1 MAETNAGVVQD
12 EMIQKQK
19 EAIEKE
25 IQAEHKLIGDVEDVS
40 VLENQFAN
48 DPVFLKNATQ
58 LQKNHKALRRTR
70 PDGNCMYRAVAY
82 GQFERMLHDPEEAK
96 RFKKCVEE
104 AKEEMIKQGFPVF
117 TMEDFY
123 DNFVDQIDSVTSV
136 SDEEKSTKYCT
147 LRNLLS
153 SFCSLLI
160 IFFFFQ
166 VKRADRSFQ

>member
-40 VLENQFAN
+40 ALENQFAN

-70 PDGNCMYRAVAY
+70 PDGNCMYRAVAF
-82 GQFERMLHDPEEAK
+82 GQFERMLHDSEEAK

-123 DNFVDQIDSVTSV
+123 DNFMENLNSLSGEKPITLAEVEEMFREVETVVEEQENGNMIATS
-136 SDEEKSTKYCT
+136 D
-147 LRNLLS
+147 LR
-153 SFCSLLI
+153 
-160 IFFFFQ
+160 
-166 VKRADRSFQ
+166 